1 MKMITKV
8 FLVIAILLVCL
19 ICWALF
25 LGDGGVLQ
33 NAWNGVADMVNSV
46 WQSITGNT
54 DATNIIMPDWKS
66 DTDSLGEGMDNM
78 DGDGSGGS
86 PGSTTTGP

>member
-25 LGDGGVLQ
+25 LGDGGLLE

-46 WQSITGNT
+46 WQQITGDST
-54 DATNIIMPDWKS
+54 AIVMPEWAK
-66 DTDSLGEGMDNM
+66 DTDSIGDGMTNMDN
-78 DGDGSGGS
+78 GGSGGS
-86 PGSTTTGP
+86 PGATGP

>member
-1 MKMITKV
+1 MITKV

-33 NAWNGVADMVNSV
+33 NAWNGVADMVNGV
-46 WQSITGNT
+46 WQTITGNT
-54 DATNIIMPDWKS
+54 DPSNIVMPEWKS
-66 DTDSLGEGMDNM
+66 DTNDLKTGQ
-78 DGDGSGGS
+78 DGLDTNQT
-86 PGSTTTGP
+86 STSTGP